1 MCKGRAACVS
11 SKYLQ
16 LAPLTKTILA
26 FLFFFYFFWRL
37 AYDNKLSSATSIHVN
52 SCKRRCISVAFS
64 VTRKATAGNTSAFVR
79 GCSHF
84 MGNSNNNSF
93 ITIEVAKIILTSG
106 NFNVIESVEI
116 EPKIEKQDQR
126 HLQ

>member
-1 MCKGRAACVS
+1 MQRKSGLC
-11 SKYLQ
+11 
-16 LAPLTKTILA
+16 
-26 FLFFFYFFWRL
+26 FLKVFAISASDKNNPGFPFFNFFWRL